1 MAEDRVALAYSEGLA
16 RLTRAL
22 VEMVNRAGIVATR
35 ADVTYDPP
43 WQSGRAIPDVIQLEI
58 APAGALAVRVAF
70 SQAQVEDCW
79 QHVDRIDVL
88 GKLRWVAGEYE
99 KTNAAS

>member
-1 MAEDRVALAYSEGLA
+1 VAEDRAALEYSEGLA
-16 RLTRAL
+16 RLTRTL
-22 VEMVNRAGIVATR
+22 IETVNRAGIVTTR

-43 WQSGRAIPDVIQLEI
+43 WQSGRAIPNIIQLEI
-58 APAGALAVRVAF
+58 APAGALVVRADF

-79 QHVDRIDVL
+79 RRVDRDVVL
-88 GKLRWVAGEYE
+88 AKVRAVAGEYE